1 MIKELKEFLFKGN
14 VLDLAVAVVF
24 GGAFGAI
31 VTSLVEDI
39 IMPLIAALGGAPDFS
54 SIKLGPIMI
63 GNFLNAVVNFL
74 IVGVALFFF
83 VKAAQKALPKKEAE
97 PEPEPEPDPQIVLL
111 EEIRDLL
118 KNK

>member
-39 IMPLIAALGGAPDFS
+39 ITPLIGAIFGQPDFS
-54 SIKLGPIMI
+54 AITLGPIMI
-63 GNFLNAVVNFL
+63 GNFINAVVNFL
-74 IVGVALFFF
+74 IVGTSLFFF
-83 VKAAQKALPKKEAE
+83 VKAAQKAMPKKVEE